1 MKNKSYLEES
11 IPLIQSALAEDIKTG
26 DITTD
31 ALIPSDENCTAQLIS
46 KEAGVIAGL
55 EIFKMVFN
63 LINKN
68 ASAIEFNIEKNDSEK
83 VSKGDLIATI
93 KGSYK
98 TILTGERTALNF
110 LQRMSG
116 IATKTN
122 KFVEAIK
129 GTKAQLLDT
138 RKTVPGFRA
147 LDKYSV
153 LAGGGK
159 NHRFGLYDM
168 VMIKENHIRVIG
180 SITEAIKLVRD
191 KYKDK
196 YQIEIET
203 TNMEEVKEAL
213 VLQPDII
220 MLDNMSLKQ
229 MREAVDF
236 IDGNVKTEAS
246 GNINLNSIRAVAETG
261 VDFISVG
268 SLTHSVKALDIS
280 LLII

>member
-1 MKNKSYLEES
+1 MKNKSYLEGS
-11 IPLIQSALAEDIKTG
+11 IPLIQSSLAEDIKTG

-31 ALIPSDENCTAQLIS
+31 ALIPEDENCTAQLIS

>member
-31 ALIPSDENCTAQLIS
+31 ALIPEDENCTAQLIS

-68 ASAIEFNIEKNDSEK
+68 ASVIEFNIEKNDSEK
-83 VSKGDLIATI
+83 VSKGDVIATI
-93 KGSYK
+93 KGSYI

-138 RKTVPGFRA
+138 RKTVPGFRV

-159 NHRFGLYDM
+159 NHRLGLYDM

-196 YQIEIET
+196 YKIEIET
-203 TNMEEVKEAL
+203 TNMKEVKEAL

>member
-83 VSKGDLIATI
+83 VSKGDVIATI

>member
-11 IPLIQSALAEDIKTG
+11 IPLIQSSLAEDIKTG

-31 ALIPSDENCTAQLIS
+31 ALIPEDENCTAQLIS

-83 VSKGDLIATI
+83 VSKGDVIATI

>member
-31 ALIPSDENCTAQLIS
+31 ALIPEDENCTAQLIS